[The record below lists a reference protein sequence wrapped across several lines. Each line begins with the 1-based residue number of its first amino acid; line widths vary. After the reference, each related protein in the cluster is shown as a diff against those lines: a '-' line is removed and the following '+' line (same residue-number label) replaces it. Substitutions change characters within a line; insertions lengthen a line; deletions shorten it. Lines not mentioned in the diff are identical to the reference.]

1 MLILFSGKPMKKTY
15 TVLLAVALIVAMA
28 PSLAR
33 EIRTLTLGDDTEIE
47 LRVFPARGD
56 TLLLGFPCDEGAG
69 VNQEATARLLEEDG
83 VEIWMPDLLTAYM
96 LPKARSS
103 LRQIPDGVLLS
114 LLEEAIKTGKKVF
127 LIASGPDSELVLR
140 AAALWERK
148 YPDGP
153 KSQALQ
159 GALLLYPRLLKGKPE
174 PGREPRYIDAVGKT
188 RLPIMV
194 LEGERTPNRWGI
206 GHLTNAL
213 KAGGSDVYAKLIPG
227 VRGYFVEREDTSP
240 PEAMVASQLPGL
252 IKASLYFL
260 KGGRHVYTPRKT
272 R

>member
-1 MLILFSGKPMKKTY
+1 MNATKTY
-15 TVLLAVALIVAMA
+15 LLAALLTMLASINS
-28 PSLAR
+28 PSVAR
-33 EIRTLTLGDDTEIE
+33 EIRTLTTGEDTEIE
-47 LRVFPARGD
+47 VRTFPANGD

-69 VNQEATARLLEEDG
+69 VNQEATARVLEEDG

-96 LPKARSS
+96 LPKTRSS
-103 LRQIPDGVLLS
+103 LHRIPDDVLMK
-114 LLEEAIKTGKKVF
+114 LLEEAVKTGKKVF
-127 LIASGPDSELVLR
+127 LIASGPDGELVLR

-148 YPDGP
+148 YRTGP
-153 KSQALQ
+153 RSHALQ
-159 GALLLYPRLLKGKPE
+159 GAILLYPRLLKGKPE

-213 KAGGSDVYAKLIPG
+213 KAGGSDVYAKLIPK

-240 PEAMVASQLPGL
+240 PEAIVARQLPGL

-260 KGGRHVYTPRKT
+260 KGGHHEYSPKKT
-272 R
+272 H